1 MRTPTACCWL
11 VVAWPL
17 TLIVADDEPA
27 DALPLLTVSANR
39 FGPVFE
45 LVTLDIAGENAKL
58 ELPHRAEAHDPF
70 WSPDG
75 RRLIYRSGVF
85 WPLQVCQFDVYRG
98 VQTNLT

>member
-17 TLIVADDEPA
+17 TLIGADDEPP

-45 LVTLDIAGENAKL
+45 LVTLDIAGANAKL
-58 ELPHRAEAHDPF
+58 ELPHRGEATDPF
-70 WSPDG
+70 WSPHG
-75 RRLIYRSGVF
+75 RKLVYRSRKF
-85 WPLQVCQFDVYRG
+85 RPLQLCQFDVDRREE
-98 VQTNLT
+98 